1 MNFIDIGTYKED
13 LEKNNI
19 IILDG
24 NVMNMLLIIME
35 DKYGAIYAAEY
46 IVSGYYIIISSA
58 YTYTLQEDL
67 SIYGQVI
74 SSDEMVF

>member
-1 MNFIDIGTYKED
+1 
-13 LEKNNI
+13 
-19 IILDG
+19 
-24 NVMNMLLIIME
+24 MNMLLIIME

-46 IVSGYYIIISSA
+46 IVSGYYIIISSS